1 MTSSANP
8 VIISNLGLIV
18 TTLFTISTLKLLLPV
33 QVPPSTAISPVP
45 PNGIAFTASFKVS
58 NTLIS
63 SPIVKTK
70 LGSIIVKVVPGY
82 PYLLVFPISSSF
94 NM

>member
-8 VIISNLGLIV
+8 VISNLGRIV
-18 TTLFTISTLKLLLPV
+18 TILFTISTLKLLLPV
-33 QVPPSTAISPVP
+33 QVPSSTAISPVP

-58 NTLIS
+58 NTVIF

-70 LGSIIVKVVPGY
+70 LGSTIVKVFPGY
-82 PYLLVFPISSSF
+82 EYLFSHPFI
-94 NM
+94 M